1 MKKSPYLHKRPDSP
15 NWWFR
20 IWIAADVFPRCLEW
34 KHRAGHYITF
44 SLRTDSLAKANPMA
58 LAYAERYQALFEEE
72 RARLGEPL
80 PVNTDL
86 AVQLKPIITNVT
98 HWSMLH
104 FDDEVHREG
113 LSASPGLRRFL
124 GRDFPAGHAT
134 SERVAQAYHDA
145 IDRATGRMT
154 LLEHPV
160 QEKFARVVLE
170 WALENY
176 NLSCPEES
184 SLYTELLEH
193 AQVAL
198 LGAFRKLQVRCNGFE
213 VPTPYAAE
221 DAAADLINESGRHSD
236 FSSVPPVL
244 GAEPPAAGRPLP
256 SCGAASTGVPECS
269 SSVGVAPIS
278 VSAGSVLG
286 AVPSVTLT
294 EEMLFNRWLLAT
306 AKTGNNQR
314 KIDQRKG
321 VGMEVVAVAPPRK
334 RNPQT
339 VREFRSI
346 YHRYWA
352 FAEARKLSPLTDGT
366 AELYVDELLQQ
377 VSGATTVKHIGAIQ
391 AIFSASKKLV
401 PVNPCAGLSE
411 SIVVEP
417 PTRRPF
423 TEDEVKLFFSTPLF
437 LQRKLP
443 EDARAGGWAAYWIP
457 ILMFLLGCREE
468 ELAALWVA
476 EVAFTKGLHPF
487 PYLDFTKVKNTA
499 SRRSVPVPPDALRL
513 GFMEYV
519 GTLESD
525 GRLFPLLKETA
536 EGKISARFSKW
547 ANEAYLRGEVGIVDP
562 DVVLYSFRHTFIDAC
577 RDADVSKDLAK
588 SICGHAFDERKSKED
603 ARKDQASEHEK
614 YGKGYSLEKKLA
626 CLAQLNRKGFP
637 L

>member
-1 MKKSPYLHKRPDSP
+1 MKKSPYLRRRPDSP
-15 NWWFR
+15 FWWFR
-20 IWIAADVFPRCLEW
+20 IGIPADVYPRCLEW
-34 KHRAGHYITF
+34 KHRAGHDITF
-44 SLRTDSLAKANPMA
+44 SLRTDSLAKANPLA
-58 LAYAERYQALFEEE
+58 LAYAERYLALFEEE

-86 AVQLKPIITNVT
+86 AVQLKPIITDVT
-98 HWSMLH
+98 NWCMLH

-134 SERVAQAYHDA
+134 PERIAQAYHDA

-154 LLEHPV
+154 LLAHPS
-160 QEKFARVVLE
+160 QEKLARVVVEWGLE
-170 WALENY
+170 CF
-176 NLSCPEES
+176 NLSCPEGS
-184 SLYTELLEH
+184 DLYTELLTH
-193 AQVAL
+193 AEFAF

-221 DAAADLINESGRHSD
+221 DAAADLINESGKHSD
-236 FSSVPPVL
+236 FTS
-244 GAEPPAAGRPLP
+244 APPALD
-256 SCGAASTGVPECS
+256 
-269 SSVGVAPIS
+269 S

-294 EEMLFNRWLLAT
+294 EEMLFNRWRLAT

-321 VGMEVVAVAPPRK
+321 AGMEVVAVAPPCK

-346 YHRYWA
+346 FHRFWE
-352 FAEARKLSPLTDGT
+352 FAAARKVSPLTDGT

-377 VSGATTVKHIGAIQ
+377 VSGRTTVKNIGAIQ

-417 PTRRPF
+417 STRRPF

-437 LQRKLP
+437 LERKLP
-443 EDARAGGWAAYWIP
+443 EDARAGGWAGYWIP

-499 SRRSVPVPPDALRL
+499 SKRVVPVPPDALRL

-519 GTLESD
+519 GALESD
-525 GRLFPLLKETA
+525 GRLFPLLEETT
-536 EGKISARFSKW
+536 EGKISAGFSRW
-547 ANEAYLRGEVGIVDP
+547 ANKVYLRGEVGIVDP

-603 ARKDQASEHEK
+603 ARKDQASEHDK
-614 YGKGYSLEKKLA
+614 YGRGYSLEKKLA
-626 CLAQLNRKGFP
+626 CLARLNRKGFP